1 MCCVP
6 RCGFGGCCGGCGG
19 GWRFAPAEVEFSAD
33 DLMSILLHVMA
44 MGVDEHTT
52 AAIIADLDYIQK
64 FHFVPMTQSEL
75 G

>member
-1 MCCVP
+1 
-6 RCGFGGCCGGCGG
+6 
-19 GWRFAPAEVEFSAD
+19 
-33 DLMSILLHVMA
+33 MSILLHVMA